1 MKSLALIRM
10 GALGDILMTLNF
22 VEKLKQNYD
31 VHYFCHQNNFDVL
44 NNFICKNKIVKFY
57 PFEKYKKEDFHKTIN
72 LVGYPLNE
80 GYPATKMKKH
90 LLEYF
95 SNEMETVF
103 NFDSFVLD
111 LPIFPKKIKN
121 RNSPIYI
128 TFQTKTGWS
137 LYKEWWGWQELIN
150 LIKNKR
156 PDIEIYQI
164 GGKDDPQIENI
175 DGSFCGDFFEDNIA
189 AQAWARIHVGLDSVF
204 NHTTNIYW
212 RNKGKTKAIILF
224 GSTQKEA
231 SGYPHNE
238 NISLGLS
245 CQPCFKEDPKVSTM
259 SLGLCNNPPNQT
271 YENPQH
277 ACMKGIIPE
286 MVFEKII
293 KILNEGKK

>member
-1 MKSLALIRM
+1 MAKIALKRP
-10 GALGDILMTLNF
+10 GALGDIIMTLNF
-22 VEKLKQNYD
+22 VEKLKEN
-31 VHYFCHQNNFDVL
+31 HKISYFCHQSNYNLLKKFVM
-44 NNFICKNKIVKFY
+44 KNKIVELHPLEEF
-57 PFEKYKKEDFHKTIN
+57 KKEDFDEIIN

-80 GYPATKMKKH
+80 GYPNKKMGKH
-90 LLEYF
+90 LLQYF
-95 SNEMETVF
+95 ANEMGINF

-111 LPIFPKKIKN
+111 LPNFPRKINNK
-121 RNSPIYI
+121 NSPFYI

-164 GGKDDPQIENI
+164 GGPNDPQIKNI
-175 DGSFCGDFFEDNIA
+175 DGSFCGDSFEDNLA
-189 AQAWARIHVGLDSVF
+189 AQAWAKLHIGLDSVF

-224 GSTQKEA
+224 GSTQKDA

-238 NISLGLS
+238 NISLGLN
-245 CQPCFKEDPKVSTM
+245 CQPCFKEDPKVSRM

-271 YENPQH
+271 YESPQH
-277 ACMKGIIPE
+277 ACMKGITPE
-286 MVFEKII
+286 MVFEKINL
-293 KILNEGKK
+293 K